1 MNKFTNVNINLKELE
16 KDYWENV
23 LKDYVRL
30 IDNTKSKYIVNK
42 YKTFMKT
49 IMWIKEYKNWLVK
62 SLWKYWTYL
71 ISISEY
77 TNEDNS
83 IDMNLFQEKL
93 TISNSSLIRLI
104 KTYKD
109 NNILKKRWHIF
120 YLSPLIVHYWKDIKL
135 ELWELFEDELKKVWI
150 LIK

>member
-16 KDYWENV
+16 QDYWENV
-23 LKDYVRL
+23 LKDYIKTTDR
-30 IDNTKSKYIVNK
+30 TKSRYIVNK

-49 IMWIKEYKNWLVK
+49 TMWIKEYKNWLAK

-71 ISISEY
+71 LAIPEY
-77 TNEDNS
+77 ANEDNS

-93 TISNSSLIRLI
+93 LISNSSLIRLI
-104 KTYKD
+104 KVYKD

-120 YLSPLIVHYWKDIKL
+120 YLNPLIVHYWKDIKL
-135 ELWELFEDELKKVWI
+135 ELWEMFEKELNKVWI
-150 LIK
+150 YIK